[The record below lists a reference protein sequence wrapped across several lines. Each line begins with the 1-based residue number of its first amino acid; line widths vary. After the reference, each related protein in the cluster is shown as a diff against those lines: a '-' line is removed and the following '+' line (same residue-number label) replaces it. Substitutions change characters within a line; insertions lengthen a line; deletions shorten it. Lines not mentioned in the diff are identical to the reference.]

1 MTIDN
6 LTYGTSYQIIATSQD
21 AIGNVARSDIQ
32 VFRTGLDTRP
42 PRLNSVS
49 VQSSIQGTGA
59 SASGQIVV
67 SWKTD
72 KPGASQVAY
81 GQGSSGDYSSKTAE
95 DSAMVKNHVVVISNL
110 PTSQVFHL
118 QAISRDEAGNTG
130 VSDSQTTIVSQ
141 GSDNALS
148 IVFNALRSVF
158 GL

>member
-1 MTIDN
+1 
-6 LTYGTSYQIIATSQD
+6 
-21 AIGNVARSDIQ
+21 
-32 VFRTGLDTRP
+32 
-42 PRLNSVS
+42 
-49 VQSSIQGTGA
+49 
-59 SASGQIVV
+59 V